1 MPAVDYELLRSEDA
15 WRGRHMA
22 LRRETYRMPD
32 GEQFGPVSVIEY
44 RDWANALALTPDGQA
59 VLVRQFRAGSKSVT
73 LELPGGTVEDGEGAI
88 EVTMRRELEEETGYG
103 GGRLTYLGHLSPNSA
118 TNTNRVHSFLMQ
130 DVTPVAEQHTDEGEL
145 IEVVLLPLREVL
157 GLALRG
163 GLDQAM
169 HVATLF
175 LALAQLD
182 LRGLLTEGE
191 GADLGSPLRAN
202 SD

>member
-1 MPAVDYELLRSEDA
+1 
-15 WRGRHMA
+15 MA

-59 VLVRQFRAGSKSVT
+59 VLVRQFRAGSN
-73 LELPGGTVEDGEGAI
+73 TVEDGEGAI

-145 IEVVLLPLREVL
+145 IEVVL
-157 GLALRG
+157 GSGHARG
-163 GLDQAM
+163 DA
-169 HVATLF
+169 VSRPCAV
-175 LALAQLD
+175 
-182 LRGLLTEGE
+182 RPPR
-191 GADLGSPLRAN
+191 SPYRR
-202 SD
+202 

>member
-1 MPAVDYELLRSEDA
+1 MAAMDYELLRSEDT
-15 WRGRHMA
+15 WRGRHLA

-32 GEQFGPVSVIEY
+32 GGQFGPVSVLDF

-59 VLVRQFRAGSKSVT
+59 VLVKQFRPGSKAVT
-73 LELPGGTVEDGEGAI
+73 LELPGGTVEDGEGPI
-88 EVTMRRELEEETGYG
+88 ENTMRRELEEETGYG

-130 DVTPVAEQHTDEGEL
+130 DVTPVAEQHTDDGEL
-145 IEVVLLPLREVL
+145 IEVVLLPLPEVVA
-157 GLALRG
+157 LARSG

-175 LALAQLD
+175 LALANLD
-182 LRGLLTEGE
+182 LRGLLRPGG
-191 GADLGSPLRAN
+191 GADLGGLPRVQL
-202 SD
+202 D